1 MASAPLILLPL
12 LLKASPLTPV
22 IVTLMGSGLAS
33 LLVVC
38 MTNANDCILCN
49 GRNPM
54 VWQATQMAV
63 EEEMARCLDYWS
75 YGVGHNNQIDV
86 DNKRPNQSSPPPLL
100 PPPPL
105 ANQLATNESI
115 SWIKQITTIKQRI
128 NMTSSSLDSFPRVRG
143 REPKTSVLARA

>member
-1 MASAPLILLPL
+1 MASVPLILLPL

-22 IVTLMGSGLAS
+22 LLIVTLMGSGLAS
-33 LLVVC
+33 LLVVLMPG
-38 MTNANDCILCN
+38 MTNANDRILCN
-49 GRNPM
+49 GLNPM

-75 YGVGHNNQIDV
+75 YSVGHNNPIDV
-86 DNKRPNQSSPPPLL
+86 DNEHPNQSSPPPLL

-115 SWIKQITTIKQRI
+115 SWT
-128 NMTSSSLDSFPRVRG
+128 
-143 REPKTSVLARA
+143 KTEHHNQTKD